1 MHRRRGGAH
10 AAVAFVLDQAQR
22 AGFGDGE
29 IDAGQ
34 ADVGLQE
41 FLRRSTVRP
50 IWISASTL
58 SV

>member
-10 AAVAFVLDQAQR
+10 AAVAFVFDQAQR

-29 IDAGQ
+29 VDAGQ
-34 ADVGLQE
+34 ADVGVRN
-41 FLRRSTVRP
+41 FSRSTLRP